1 MRCISL
7 CIDDVDKVEENSS
20 SGVGDG
26 GDGNGDCDAYGDN
39 VDDDDD
45 GDVDGVNGDSGGDG
59 DGDGNDG
66 DDDAVTSDCEVVGV
80 TTKPLVALEWVQ
92 TVYIDGHVINVLFT
106 LMSYTH

>member
-7 CIDDVDKVEENSS
+7 CLDDVDKVEENSS

-45 GDVDGVNGDSGGDG
+45 GDVDGDVDGVNGDS
-59 DGDGNDG
+59 
-66 DDDAVTSDCEVVGV
+66 DDDDDDNAVTSDCEVIGI
-80 TTKPLVALEWVQ
+80 TTKSLVALEWVQ
-92 TVYIDGHVINVLFT
+92 TVYIDRHVIDVLLT

>member
-45 GDVDGVNGDSGGDG
+45 GDVDGVNGDSDGDG
-59 DGDGNDG
+59 DGDGDDG

>member
-7 CIDDVDKVEENSS
+7 WIDDVDKVEEKSS

-45 GDVDGVNGDSGGDG
+45 GDVDGVNGDGDG